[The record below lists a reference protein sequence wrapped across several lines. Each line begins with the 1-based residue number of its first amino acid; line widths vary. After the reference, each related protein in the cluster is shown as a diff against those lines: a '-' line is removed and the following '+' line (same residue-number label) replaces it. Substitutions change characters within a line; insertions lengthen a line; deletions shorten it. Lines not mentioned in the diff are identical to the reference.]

1 MDHTSKVE
9 STREA
14 MLEPIENQYE
24 KIGYISRSHGVQ
36 GEVLIVP
43 DIYAPTLFD
52 ALDLVRIETA
62 RGDLVP
68 ARIESVRVQEKNNRL
83 SFFVKFEHVTDRT
96 QAENLKNSSVFADRE
111 IVESLL
117 DTDNLPLDLTSFA
130 IVSDGQ
136 SIGEVEEMLENPAHP
151 ILQVVT
157 DKQEQLL
164 IPLVDEYVADIDEEA
179 KQIQCT
185 NLEQL
190 KGI

>member
-1 MDHTSKVE
+1 MG
-9 STREA
+9 STRQA
-14 MLEPIENQYE
+14 MLEPVENQYE

-36 GEVLIVP
+36 GEVLMIP
-43 DIYAPTLFD
+43 DFYAPTLFD
-52 ALDLVRIETA
+52 ALDLVRLETA

-96 QAENLKNSSVFADRE
+96 QAENLKNASVFADRE

-117 DTDNLPLDLTSFA
+117 DADDLLLDLTSFV
-130 IVSDGQ
+130 IVCEGK
-136 SIGEVEEMLENPAHP
+136 SIGNVEEMLENPAHP

-157 DKQEQLL
+157 NEQEQLL

-179 KQIQCT
+179 KQIQCK
-185 NLEQL
+185 NLNQL
-190 KGI
+190 EGI

>member
-24 KIGYISRSHGVQ
+24 KIGYISRSHGVK

-68 ARIESVRVQEKNNRL
+68 ARVESVRVQEKNNRL

-96 QAENLKNSSVFADRE
+96 QAENLKNSSVFAGRE

-130 IVSDGQ
+130 IVRDGQ

-164 IPLVDEYVADIDEEA
+164 IPLVDEYVADIDEKA
-179 KQIQCT
+179 KQIQCK